1 MSRFVRKSEGY
12 DITQVFADENFSSCP
27 ICGTGTPEWLTSYKY
42 RGLLKYYLF
51 KCSHCAS
58 VLSISE
64 ADATG
69 WSYTNASVYGKMK
82 SKDGKEARTN
92 YIRVEEIGLDIRD
105 PLLLRLEKR
114 EIPMEELKNYRKTI
128 E

>member
-1 MSRFVRKSEGY
+1 MSRFVRRTEGY
-12 DITQVFADENFSSCP
+12 DIKQVFADENFSSCP
-27 ICGTGTPEWLTSYKY
+27 ICGTGAPEWLTSYKY

-58 VLSISE
+58 ILSISE

-69 WSYTNASVYGKMK
+69 WSYTSASIYGKMK
-82 SKDGKEARTN
+82 HSDGKDARTN
-92 YIRVEEIGLDIRD
+92 YIRVDEIGLEIHD

-114 EIPMEELKNYRKTI
+114 ELPMEELKNYRKTI